1 MRGGSAHLYISG
13 MVRIFE
19 RDLAAI
25 KTYTAGRL
33 TNDLMSNF
41 VERKL
46 RKNEKRG
53 LQGNLL

>member
-1 MRGGSAHLYISG
+1 MRGGSAHLYIFG

-19 RDLAAI
+19 GDLAAI

-33 TNDLMSNF
+33 TNDLISSF
-41 VERKL
+41 VERQL
-46 RKNEKRG
+46 GKNEKRG